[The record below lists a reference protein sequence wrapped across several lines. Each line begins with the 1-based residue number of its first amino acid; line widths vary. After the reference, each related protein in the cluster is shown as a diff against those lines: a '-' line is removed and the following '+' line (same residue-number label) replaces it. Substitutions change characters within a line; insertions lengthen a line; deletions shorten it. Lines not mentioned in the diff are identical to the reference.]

1 MTSITYDDI
10 YSRFLVSVNAY
21 EVSSMLE
28 DDARVLLSEWL
39 HSVRAIPKVR
49 KIFSSIVLDGE
60 LQKITYELK
69 NSFTADDEE
78 TNNDFVIEVF
88 GLGIAWRWSSQ
99 KYKSTL
105 NTNQV
110 YSGKEEK
117 YYSQANHTDSL
128 KEMQNVS
135 KIDLYNLISQHV
147 TANNSYLTQ
156 EES

>member
-60 LQKITYELK
+60 
-69 NSFTADDEE
+69 
-78 TNNDFVIEVF
+78 
-88 GLGIAWRWSSQ
+88 
-99 KYKSTL
+99 
-105 NTNQV
+105 
-110 YSGKEEK
+110 
-117 YYSQANHTDSL
+117 
-128 KEMQNVS
+128 
-135 KIDLYNLISQHV
+135 
-147 TANNSYLTQ
+147 
-156 EES
+156 